1 LPHKL
6 GIVLPS
12 KDRDGKPLGKNL
24 MKRIRARA
32 LRWFKDFGG
41 STEERR
47 DLRGTY
53 VAAKGQVI
61 QERVTYVWTFCTTA
75 QFRQSRRELVDL
87 AEAICRDPVNR
98 LWAYLWMKE
107 WNLSRGENVR
117 LTNKHLKISDT
128 LFSQKSMNPRLCENG

>member
-1 LPHKL
+1 MPVVKRLPHKL

-32 LRWFKDFGG
+32 LRWFKELGG

-47 DLRGTY
+47 DRRGTY

-87 AEAICRDPVNR
+87 AEAICRDARQQAVGILVDEGMELIQGR
-98 LWAYLWMKE
+98 KRE
-107 WNLSRGENVR
+107 V
-117 LTNKHLKISDT
+117 D
-128 LFSQKSMNPRLCENG
+128 

>member
-1 LPHKL
+1 LPVVKRLPHKL

-12 KDRDGKPLGKNL
+12 KDRDGKPLGRNL
-24 MKRIRARA
+24 MKRIRART

-87 AEAICRDPVNR
+87 AEAICRDARQQAVGILVDEGMELVQGR
-98 LWAYLWMKE
+98 KRE
-107 WNLSRGENVR
+107 V
-117 LTNKHLKISDT
+117 D
-128 LFSQKSMNPRLCENG
+128 